1 MITAIHHARTKGIP
15 FFGICLGMQM
25 AVVEFAR
32 FICGMERANSSEF
45 DEGTP
50 YPVIDLLPE
59 QKSVTDKGA
68 TMRLGSY
75 PCMLEEKSFAHEAY
89 GQWEIQERHR
99 HRYEFNNDFKEILTG
114 KGLRIT
120 GTSPDGRLA
129 EIVEIKGHPWY
140 LGCQFHPE
148 FKSRPTSPH
157 PLFARF
163 IEAAGKFKSGDGC

>member
-1 MITAIHHARTKGIP
+1 M
-15 FFGICLGMQM
+15 
-25 AVVEFAR
+25 
-32 FICGMERANSSEF
+32 
-45 DEGTP
+45 
-50 YPVIDLLPE
+50 
-59 QKSVTDKGA
+59 TDKGA

-99 HRYEFNNDFKEILTG
+99 HRYEFNNDFKEVLTG

-120 GTSPDGRLA
+120 GTSPTAAWR
-129 EIVEIKGHPWY
+129 KSS
-140 LGCQFHPE
+140 
-148 FKSRPTSPH
+148 KSRAIPGTWAASSIPSSSPVPRVPH